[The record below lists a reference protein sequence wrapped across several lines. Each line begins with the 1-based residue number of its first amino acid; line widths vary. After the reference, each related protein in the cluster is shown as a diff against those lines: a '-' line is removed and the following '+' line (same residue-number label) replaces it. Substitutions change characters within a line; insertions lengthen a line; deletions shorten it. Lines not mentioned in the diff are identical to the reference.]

1 MLIYFKSSHI
11 KPHKRTFMQNSKSV
25 GALCSFLPV
34 ITVKTL
40 LSSRSASSCK
50 CLGSCERSAN
60 SSCHLM
66 DKEGKGTKRALRN
79 GEGSDLAS
87 T

>member
-1 MLIYFKSSHI
+1 MLIYFKSSHN
-11 KPHKRTFMQNSKSV
+11 KAHKLTFMQNSKSV
-25 GALCSFLPV
+25 GALWSFLPV

-60 SSCHLM
+60 SSCHL
-66 DKEGKGTKRALRN
+66 
-79 GEGSDLAS
+79 
-87 T
+87 